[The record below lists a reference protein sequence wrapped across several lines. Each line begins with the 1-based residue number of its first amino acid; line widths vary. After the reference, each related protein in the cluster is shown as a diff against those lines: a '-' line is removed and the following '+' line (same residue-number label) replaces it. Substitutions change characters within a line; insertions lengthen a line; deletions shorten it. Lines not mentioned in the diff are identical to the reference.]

1 MIKDGKDG
9 KDGQSPTVSVT
20 NNGNGTHTIIIT
32 SSDGKVTTT
41 VIKDGKCGCN
51 DKPGGSTP
59 GEPTRENSTTP
70 NPGAPTPGGS
80 TTPNPGAP
88 TPGGSTTPSP
98 GAPTPGGSTTPNPG
112 APTPGGSTTPNP
124 GASTPGG
131 STTPNPGAPTPGG
144 STPNPNPGAPTP
156 GGSTRPN
163 PNSDEDPEM
172 PEPPVHELPEYPL
185 EIPNTLEN
193 STNPNP
199 GGSTTP
205 NPGAPT
211 PGGTPDRNPGGEPG
225 TNPGALTPGT
235 TPNQP
240 VNPPEVSITVNE
252 HPYGELPKTG
262 TATDHL
268 SILLGSGILLTLYVS
283 RKKEEQS

>member
-98 GAPTPGGSTTPNPG
+98 GVPMPGGSTTPNPG
-112 APTPGGSTTPNP
+112 APTPGD
-124 GASTPGG
+124 
-131 STTPNPGAPTPGG
+131 STTPNPGAPT
-144 STPNPNPGAPTP
+144 S
-156 GGSTRPN
+156 
-163 PNSDEDPEM
+163 
-172 PEPPVHELPEYPL
+172 
-185 EIPNTLEN
+185 
-193 STNPNP
+193 

-205 NPGAPT
+205 
-211 PGGTPDRNPGGEPG
+211 
-225 TNPGALTPGT
+225 NPGALTPGT

>member
-88 TPGGSTTPSP
+88 TPGGST
-98 GAPTPGGSTTPNPG
+98 
-112 APTPGGSTTPNP
+112 
-124 GASTPGG
+124 
-131 STTPNPGAPTPGG
+131 
-144 STPNPNPGAPTP
+144 PNPNQGAPTP

-211 PGGTPDRNPGGEPG
+211 PGGTLDRNPGGEPG

-268 SILLGSGILLTLYVS
+268 SILLGSGILLTLHVS

>member
-51 DKPGGSTP
+51 DKPSGSTP
-59 GEPTRENSTTP
+59 GEPIRENSTTP

-88 TPGGSTTPSP
+88 TPGGST
-98 GAPTPGGSTTPNPG
+98 A
-112 APTPGGSTTPNP
+112 PNP

-144 STPNPNPGAPTP
+144 STPNPNQVAPTP

-205 NPGAPT
+205 NPGALT

-240 VNPPEVSITVNE
+240 VDPSEISITVNE
-252 HPYGELPKTG
+252 HPNGELPKTG
-262 TATDHL
+262 TTTDHL
-268 SILLGSGILLTLYVS
+268 SILLGSGILLTLYVG